1 MKAVIL
7 AGGLGKRLLPITEH
21 IPKALV
27 KIEGIPIIH
36 KQLLQLEE
44 NGFKEVIILTG
55 HLSHQIEQ
63 YLEKYTF
70 SFDLKILWS
79 PVELSPA
86 ERLIKFREEIGE
98 NFTLLYCDNFLPDSR
113 EVFHLNFPFKYKF
126 ILNSRKEGNI
136 RIQEK
141 NKIEITTSKRS
152 SSFPFVEIGYTTI
165 HDTDFFPTLI
175 STKDLN
181 KCFKIITQT
190 QDVQYLEYSGQYFS
204 LSSIDVYQNAIDKSK
219 ILFLDRDGII
229 NKSVGHRKYVTK
241 FEEFEFVE
249 ENLVYLQKLS
259 SLGFSLIIL
268 TNQPG
273 VSTGEIDRDFL
284 SQLHRYLFMQF
295 LVKKINLLAIYVC
308 QHHWNEECL
317 CRKPKPGLI
326 RSAIEDFGLHNQPL
340 LFIGDQEK
348 DYKAAE
354 EIGIEGEV
362 VNENLCDVG
371 NFGLISKARFRIE
384 KIYGVL
390 LNY

>member
-63 YLEKYTF
+63 YLKKYTF
-70 SFDLKILWS
+70 RFDLKILCS

-86 ERLIKFREEIGE
+86 ERIIKFREEIGE

-113 EVFHLNFPFKYKF
+113 EVFHLNSSFKYKF

-136 RIQEK
+136 RTQDK
-141 NKIEITTSKRS
+141 NKLEITTSKRS
-152 SSFPFVEIGYTTI
+152 RSFPFVEIGYTTI
-165 HDTDFFPTLI
+165 NDTDFFPTLI

-181 KCFKIITQT
+181 ECFKIITQT
-190 QDVQYLEYSGQYFS
+190 QDVQYLEYSGKYFS
-204 LSSIDVYQNAIDKSK
+204 LSNIGVYQNVIDKSK

-241 FEEFEFVE
+241 FEEFDFVE

-259 SLGFSLIIL
+259 SLGFMLIIL

-273 VSTGEIDRDFL
+273 VSTGEVNKDFL
-284 SQLHRYLFMQF
+284 IQLHEYLFMQF
-295 LVKKINLLAIYVC
+295 LERKINLLAIYVC
-308 QHHWNEECL
+308 QHHWDEKCS

-326 RSAIEDFGLHNQPL
+326 QAAIEDFGLHNQSL
-340 LFIGDQEK
+340 LFIGDHEK
-348 DYKAAE
+348 DNEAAE
-354 EIGIEGEV
+354 AIGIEGMV
-362 VNENLCDVG
+362 VNENLGNKG
-371 NFGLISKARFRIE
+371 NFGLISNARLKIE
-384 KIYGVL
+384 KVYGVM
-390 LNY
+390 LN

>member
-70 SFDLKILWS
+70 RFDLKILCS

-86 ERLIKFREEIGE
+86 ERIIKFREEIGE

-113 EVFHLNFPFKYKF
+113 EVFHLNSPFKYKF

-136 RIQEK
+136 RIQDK
-141 NKIEITTSKRS
+141 NKLEITTSKRS
-152 SSFPFVEIGYTTI
+152 RSFPFVEIGYTTI
-165 HDTDFFPTLI
+165 NDTDFFPTLI

-181 KCFKIITQT
+181 ECFKIITQT

-204 LSSIDVYQNAIDKSK
+204 LSNIGVYQNVIDKSK

-241 FEEFEFVE
+241 FEEFDFVE

-259 SLGFSLIIL
+259 SLGFMLIIL

-273 VSTGEIDRDFL
+273 VSTGEVNKDFL
-284 SQLHRYLFMQF
+284 IQLHEYLFMQF
-295 LVKKINLLAIYVC
+295 LERKINLLAIYVC
-308 QHHWNEECL
+308 QHHWDEKCS

-326 RSAIEDFGLHNQPL
+326 QAAIEDFGLHNQSL
-340 LFIGDQEK
+340 LFIGDHEK
-348 DYKAAE
+348 DNEAAE
-354 EIGIEGEV
+354 AIGIEGMV
-362 VNENLCDVG
+362 VNENLGNKG
-371 NFGLISKARFRIE
+371 NFGLISNARLKIE
-384 KIYGVL
+384 KVYGVM
-390 LNY
+390 LN